1 MKVLSIDF
9 DIVMAPDINL
19 YNNFVP
25 RIVPSIDEI
34 VEHHP
39 YLGGLRADLD
49 HYQKIANLLL
59 KVGADIKYTNVC
71 ASLSHEHIG
80 KFLMNDNDLE
90 IVNIDHHHDLGYIE
104 DDTFEKCNC
113 ANWAYYLFKQG
124 KLKRY
129 IWLNNVNSDIM
140 PPHRHEDCFS
150 SQHFCDIEVSDYIQ
164 QFGKPDKIFLCLSSP
179 WVPSQYFPLF
189 YLLLDILNHQNNYV
203 LPVY

>member
-1 MKVLSIDF
+1 
-9 DIVMAPDINL
+9 
-19 YNNFVP
+19 
-25 RIVPSIDEI
+25 
-34 VEHHP
+34 
-39 YLGGLRADLD
+39 
-49 HYQKIANLLL
+49 
-59 KVGADIKYTNVC
+59 
-71 ASLSHEHIG
+71 
-80 KFLMNDNDLE
+80 MNDNDLE